1 MKITRSYQFWLD
13 IGNIGWWE
21 RLDQPLTHPYVLNR
35 NWQREK
41 RWTDV
46 EEFQAN
52 QSALARLVQGLLDRC
67 EEHVYLYVAGLNQ
80 AGINQSSPLLSGMQ
94 LFLKRIYRMR
104 THEGILP
111 RPGKQKFY
119 ATLWQMDAP
128 FRTGRPYFFFW
139 ATLIARIRSKR
150 SGSWLYTG
158 QSAVQNFSK
167 ASGLSETN
175 CSKTRLRGAHA

>member
-1 MKITRSYQFWLD
+1 MFNSLAEELHTDVSKMYIETLQAGLLPSIHSTPAAEAIAVIISPAFTFLMKNTSVKYQFWLD

-104 THEGILP
+104 THE
-111 RPGKQKFY
+111 
-119 ATLWQMDAP
+119 
-128 FRTGRPYFFFW
+128 
-139 ATLIARIRSKR
+139 
-150 SGSWLYTG
+150 
-158 QSAVQNFSK
+158 
-167 ASGLSETN
+167 
-175 CSKTRLRGAHA
+175 